1 MPAVDPKFVTRL
13 EEFTKAL
20 GSTKDALQF
29 IVDLLNEEKKKNA
42 DPVNSMLKN
51 MGSVED
57 KLNDIVKNI
66 EAVVKKVN
74 TIDSKQDKILQE
86 IKESRKAKESGVFGS
101 IAEVD
106 NKKKILDAVKVVTL
120 IAAGVLA
127 IGLTFKIIGH
137 VDFLSVVGIG
147 LAIIF
152 ISGAF
157 ALVAEKTKKM
167 SPEEMIKTGKLMV
180 IMSLSLALSSLALA
194 LSATLSF
201 GKAMSIV
208 FVAAAMGTSLYL
220 MSKAIEKSKIKPEDY
235 PKFLAIPF
243 ILPVIALGLALSS
256 IILSRIT
263 PLGIMQMITT
273 VFVAGAMGVSLYL
286 MSQAIEKAKIGP
298 KDIGKFFLLPLMLPA
313 LALGLVLSS
322 QILRGIHPLSFM
334 QMVSSIFIAV
344 TIGVLVYL
352 MKPAIE
358 HLKNLDPKDIG
369 KAALIIVSLAV
380 GLVAA
385 SWIFSAMH
393 IFGFR
398 QSIGILMTSI
408 AIGISVLALVPA
420 VYILKSMK
428 VEDTIKAMENVVI
441 MAGGI
446 FISSWLLSFGKYDNY
461 PDWHWAI
468 GVGLSVTA
476 FAGTAWVINKIGLSP
491 AQFLTASLA
500 IIGISFV
507 IAATSWILSM
517 GRYEDYPSLGWAM
530 GVGLSLIAFGGG
542 MMLLGAL
549 ILESGGIAA
558 GAMAIGALAVLAISG
573 VIVAVS
579 YILGAG
585 KYEKYPSFDWAMGVG
600 LTLTTFGLAMI
611 IVGPLLPFV
620 ILGAISMGI
629 IAGAVVGVAA
639 IISQGDYKNGPTQVW
654 AESVS
659 LLMKTFGLL
668 MIETALIPNAL
679 LVRCALGLFTIAGS
693 IVGVGFIL
701 SKGKYDKGPSDEW
714 AKGTTS
720 TLVRFAKLSLGL
732 GLLLPFMIMG
742 TISTLLIAGTIFV
755 VSKILA
761 KGDYKNGPT
770 EDWANATTNIM
781 KSVAG
786 MVLMFG
792 LIPPAFLIFGILD
805 LLAISGA
812 IASASLIL
820 AQGNYVGGPT
830 EKWAT
835 GVSLA
840 IKAFAEGI
848 SALEDT
854 ESFISGLFG
863 REGYNDKIVNISKAI
878 KSAAVELGNFG
889 WTDVKNYPS
898 EEWSRG
904 VGLAIKVFAEGLESL
919 QDLDQGIFDESY
931 EKKIKNLAI
940 AIKTAATELS
950 NYNWADITKYPD
962 PAWATGVGAA
972 INAFAKPLSEFEQ
985 AAGFFSDDL
994 PTSMKKLAKALVA
1007 AAEEINDY
1015 DWSKATKFPDPKWVN
1030 GVGNAIQ
1037 KFVGFLID
1045 IEKNDIG
1052 RGDLRILRKTI
1063 DAMISTAWKL
1073 AISDFLT
1080 GGKIWD
1086 SGKNMG
1092 AWGDN
1097 VGKAVGTFVKY
1108 LIDIEKNDLGKG
1120 DVRVLNKVIDSM
1132 IEASENLADV
1142 DKWVAPPPDWGDSIK
1157 KSIDAIV
1164 DSIKELKELDN
1175 DDFFILAMAAGLMSH
1190 ISNKFAN
1197 VKTWSAP
1204 PDTWSTSVDKSMTA
1218 VANSINALKDAKN
1231 FNSLDIAAE
1240 AMIKFSKKIE
1250 TLLKNK
1256 DMYAK
1261 GGLFDTFSDSM
1272 KRLSESLP
1280 QGAQMADGLNA
1291 LGEALLKIS
1300 GMGTSTTDSI
1310 RMLCKS
1316 INELSTALEN
1326 VDMDSID
1333 KLSKFSSGIM
1343 VLSLIDDK
1351 KLEDAISIID
1361 KKKSDIVKILSD
1373 NNARVGSTAPT
1384 PGVTAVAE
1392 TSTVPY
1398 PASMFAPEQKQT
1410 PALGD
1415 GTDNISKLLSVVT
1428 DIGVD
1433 VKTIAGNSGPSTSA
1447 PNKATGDKKN

>member
-42 DPVNSMLKN
+42 DPVNEMLKN
-51 MGSVED
+51 MGGVED
-57 KLNDIVKNI
+57 QLKDIVKNI
-66 EAVVKKVN
+66 QTVVKKVN
-74 TIDSKQDKILQE
+74 TIDSKQDRILQE

-137 VDFLSVVGIG
+137 VDFLSVIGIG

-167 SPEEMIKTGKLMV
+167 SPEEMINTGKLMV

-208 FVAAAMGTSLYL
+208 FVAAAMGSSLYL
-220 MSKAIEKSKIKPEDY
+220 MSMAIEKSKIEAKDY

-243 ILPVIALGLALSS
+243 ILPVIALGLAISS

-298 KDIGKFFLLPLMLPA
+298 GDIGKFFLLPLMLPA
-313 LALGLVLSS
+313 LALGLVLAS
-322 QILRGIHPLSFM
+322 QVLRGIHPLSFM
-334 QMVSSIFIAV
+334 QMISSIFIAV

-352 MKPAIE
+352 MKPVIE
-358 HLKNLDPKDIG
+358 NLKNLKWEDIG
-369 KAALIIVSLAV
+369 KAALIIVALAG

-385 SWIFSAMH
+385 SWVFSLMH
-393 IFGFR
+393 IFSFK
-398 QSIGILMTSI
+398 QSLGILMTSI
-408 AIGISVLALVPA
+408 AIGISTLALVPA
-420 VYILKSMK
+420 LYILKSFKISDVEQAMK
-428 VEDTIKAMENVVI
+428 NVI
-441 MAGGI
+441 IISGGI
-446 FISSWLLSFGKYDNY
+446 FISSVLLSMGKYDNY
-461 PDWHWAI
+461 PDWHWAV
-468 GVGLSVTA
+468 GVGLSISA
-476 FAGTAWVINKIGLSP
+476 FAGTVWLINKMNLTAG
-491 AQFLTASLA
+491 QFFTASLA
-500 IIGISFV
+500 IVGISFV

-517 GRYEDYPSLGWAM
+517 GRYEDYPSLGWSI

-542 MMLLGAL
+542 MLILGAL
-549 ILESGGIAA
+549 ILESGGFVA

-585 KYEKYPSFDWAMGVG
+585 KYEKYPTFDWAMGVG

-611 IVGPLLPFV
+611 VVGPLLGFV
-620 ILGAISMGI
+620 FLGAISMLL
-629 IAGAVVGVAA
+629 IAGAIVGVAA
-639 IISQGDYKNGPTQVW
+639 LISQGDYSNGPTQVW

-659 LLMKTFGLL
+659 LLMKTFGIL

-679 LVRCALGLFTIAGS
+679 LARCALGLFIMAWS
-693 IVGVGFIL
+693 IVGVDFIL
-701 SKGKYDKGPSDEW
+701 SKGKYDKGPTEEW

-720 TLVRFAKLSLGL
+720 TLVHFAKLNMGL
-732 GLLLPFMIMG
+732 GLLLPFMIAG
-742 TISTLLIAGTIFV
+742 SISTLIIAGTIFV

-761 KGDYKNGPT
+761 NGDYKNGPT
-770 EDWANATTNIM
+770 EDWANATSNIM
-781 KSVAG
+781 QTAATTAI
-786 MVLMFG
+786 MLG
-792 LIPPAFLIFGILD
+792 LLSGFILPGIFGF
-805 LLAISGA
+805 LALSWA
-812 IASASLIL
+812 IKESSLIL
-820 AQGNYVGGPT
+820 AKGNYVGGPT
-830 EKWAT
+830 EKWST

-848 SALEDT
+848 SELDATD
-854 ESFISGLFG
+854 SLFG
-863 REGYNDKIVNISKAI
+863 KSYNEKIISISKSI
-878 KSAAVELGNFG
+878 KSAADELGKYD
-889 WTDVKNYPS
+889 WSKVSNYPS
-898 EEWSRG
+898 EPWSAG
-904 VGLAIKVFAEGLESL
+904 VGLAITTFAKGLA
-919 QDLDQGIFDESY
+919 DLEDVDTGIFSENYDE
-931 EKKIKNLAI
+931 KIVNVAK
-940 AIKTAATELS
+940 AIKAA
-950 NYNWADITKYPD
+950 ADEFGKYDWSAVTKYPD
-962 PAWATGVGAA
+962 EKWSTGVGNA
-972 INAFAKPLSEFEQ
+972 INAFAKPLAEFEE
-985 AAGFFSDDL
+985 ASGFFSDDL
-994 PTSMKKLAKALVA
+994 PTSIKKLAKGLVA
-1007 AAEEINDY
+1007 AAGEIENY
-1015 DWSKATKFPDPKWVN
+1015 DWSKATKYPKKEWVD
-1030 GVGNAIQ
+1030 GVGLALG
-1037 KFVGFLID
+1037 KFVEYLVE
-1045 IEKNDIG
+1045 IEKNDVG
-1052 RGDLRILRKTI
+1052 KGDVKVLNKTI

-1086 SGKNMG
+1086 AGKNMG
-1092 AWGDN
+1092 TWGDN

-1108 LIDIEKNDLGKG
+1108 LTDIEKNDIGKG

-1132 IEASENLADV
+1132 VDASESFSSI
-1142 DKWVAPPPDWGDSIK
+1142 DKWSSPPPDWGDSIK

-1164 DSIKELKELDN
+1164 ESIKELKELGN
-1175 DDFFILAMAAGLMSH
+1175 DDFFILAMAAGLMTH

-1218 VANSINALKDAKN
+1218 VATSINALKDAKN
-1231 FNSLDIAAE
+1231 FDALDNAAE

-1250 TLLKNK
+1250 ALLKNK

-1272 KRLSESLP
+1272 KKLSESLP
-1280 QGAQMADGLNA
+1280 QGKQMADGLNA

-1310 RMLCKS
+1310 RLLSKS
-1316 INELSTALEN
+1316 INELSGALEN
-1326 VDMDSID
+1326 VDMESID

-1361 KKKSDIVKILSD
+1361 KKKNDIVKILSD
-1373 NNARVGSTAPT
+1373 NNARVGSTTQT

-1392 TSTVPY
+1392 TSTIPY
-1398 PASMFAPEQKQT
+1398 PASTFAPEQKQT

-1415 GTDNISKLLSVVT
+1415 GTDNITKLLTVVT

-1433 VKTIAGNSGPSTSA
+1433 VKTIASNAGPVVGGGT
-1447 PNKATGDKKN
+1447 KATSDKK